1 MTAVAELVV
10 ASAVE
15 PWQVLGL
22 RVVDGVARIGG
33 IALRFVPVGPDGRA
47 GVIGWGLVGSPT
59 DDDDIDGLATHHLD
73 APPEGASDH
82 PLGIAGFDHLVVMT
96 SSLERTCGAIEAATG
111 EPLKRIRE
119 AGAIRQGF
127 HRLGE
132 LIIEVVESPQFTAPQ
147 AAFWGFV
154 WNLTD
159 LHDAC
164 DRLGPAQVS
173 LPKAAVQPGRFIASV
188 RSEAGLGLPL
198 ALMTPPRDRRL

>member
-1 MTAVAELVV
+1 MTAVGELVV

-15 PWQVLGL
+15 PWEAIGLQVTN
-22 RVVDGVARIGG
+22 GVARIGG
-33 IALRFVPVGPDGRA
+33 IALRFVSPTAKQPE
-47 GVIGWGLVGSPT
+47 GVVGWGLVGAPT
-59 DDDDIDGLATHHLD
+59 SADNIDGLATTHLE
-73 APPEGASDH
+73 APPDGPAEH

-96 SSLERTCGAIEAATG
+96 SSLERTCAAIEAATG

-132 LIIEVVESPQFTAPQ
+132 LIIEVVESPQVTSPV

-159 LHDAC
+159 LHEAC
-164 DRLGPAQVS
+164 GRLGPALVS
-173 LPKAAVQPGRFIASV
+173 PPKAAVQPGRFIASV
-188 RSEAGLGLPL
+188 RSTAELGLPL
-198 ALMTPPRDRRL
+198 ALMTPPSRA

>member
-1 MTAVAELVV
+1 MTAVGELVV

-15 PWQVLGL
+15 PWQAIGL
-22 RVVDGVARIGG
+22 QVTGGVARIGG
-33 IALRFVPVGPDGRA
+33 IALRFVPPATDRA
-47 GVIGWGLVGSPT
+47 QGVLSWGLVGAPT
-59 DDDDIDGLATHHLD
+59 SVDAIDGLPTTHLE
-73 APPEGASDH
+73 APPAGPGEH

-96 SSLERTCGAIEAATG
+96 SSLERTCAAIEAATG

-132 LIIEVVESPQFTAPQ
+132 LIIEVVESPQVTSPV

-159 LHDAC
+159 LHEAC
-164 DRLGPAQVS
+164 GRLGPALVS
-173 LPKAAVQPGRFIASV
+173 PPKAAVQPGRFIASV
-188 RSEAGLGLPL
+188 RSTAELGLPL
-198 ALMTPPRDRRL
+198 ALMTPPSRA